1 MMWWQW
7 FPTPLTSGKW
17 QNETVLLGTIHTPF
31 SLWIKNYEFEKRVRD
46 MKFMNFFRLRSSLES
61 NDYQVPGVCHT
72 SDDGSC
78 DWPVRGN
85 RGIRRRVVFCVLCIF
100 LETCRVSSNL
110 SNLTTTICFQCFF
123 FVSLWRS
130 ILILCI
136 RVGGCRSNNLNYLD
150 QFGYSCHNSGSLDQQ
165 KKKWS

>member
-1 MMWWQW
+1 MSKDTERDEMMNWWKLMW
-7 FPTPLTSGKW
+7 KRTH
-17 QNETVLLGTIHTPF
+17 TIDDDVMTMIFHLFSPSYAGGLRATMHTPF

-110 SNLTTTICFQCFF
+110 SNLTTTIYFQCFCF
-123 FVSLWRS
+123 CFSMTFNTYPMYTCGRL
-130 ILILCI
+130 
-136 RVGGCRSNNLNYLD
+136 
-150 QFGYSCHNSGSLDQQ
+150 
-165 KKKWS
+165 